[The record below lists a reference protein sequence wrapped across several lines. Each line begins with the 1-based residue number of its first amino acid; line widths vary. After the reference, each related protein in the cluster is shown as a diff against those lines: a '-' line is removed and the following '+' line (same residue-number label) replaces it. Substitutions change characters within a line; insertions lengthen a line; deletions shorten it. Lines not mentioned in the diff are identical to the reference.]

1 MPTHYPGDETEQRA
15 LSALITLRRAANAV
29 SLREAMLMRRHG
41 LTESQ
46 FGVLEALLHLGPMC
60 QKDLAAKTLKSSG
73 NLTTVIDNL
82 ERDGLVERRR
92 DVSDRRKITVRL
104 TDAGR
109 RVIGEIFPAHVAEI
123 VDLFAVLS
131 PGEQT
136 ELARLCRRLGLQQT
150 DDQ

>member
-1 MPTHYPGDETEQRA
+1 MPTHYPGSQRERRA
-15 LSALITLRRAANAV
+15 LTALIALRRATNTI
-29 SLREAMLMRRHG
+29 SLREAALMRRHE

-60 QKDLAAKTLKSSG
+60 QKDLAAKILKSSG

-82 ERDGLVERRR
+82 ERHGLVERRR
-92 DVSDRRKITVRL
+92 DPGDRRMVTVHL
-104 TDAGR
+104 TETGR
-109 RVIGEIFPAHVAEI
+109 SLIGKMFPAHAAKI
-123 VDLFAVLS
+123 ADLFAVLA
-131 PGEQT
+131 PDEQV